1 MLSQKTLSLP
11 ATFIYKISFFHK
23 KHKVITMADDY
34 EIIPHKL
41 LSDLKY
47 DVEALQKKLTQPDSK
62 AEELLLELEQVKT
75 ATHDLT
81 TVFTKALEEVKEEG
95 DLPKKLDIITEKLE
109 AVISQ
114 NETIAK
120 GMIAISDKVEDFISH
135 AGGPAPTP
143 QPRGPPVQHNMGLP
157 PSMGKVAPFPGNM
170 PPPPPPGGKKRG
182 GIF

>member
-1 MLSQKTLSLP
+1 
-11 ATFIYKISFFHK
+11 
-23 KHKVITMADDY
+23 MADDY

-75 ATHDLT
+75 AAHELT

-135 AGGPAPTP
+135 AGGAPPATR
-143 QPRGPPVQHNMGLP
+143 RGPPVQHSMGMP
-157 PSMGKVAPFPGNM
+157 PTTGKVAPFPGNM